1 MLIYIYKLRIFN
13 PFFFFNTTNIVIRI
27 PAATSKDICK
37 KSRHYPTVWQDRS
50 FEHDCQ
56 LLFTHILKDFLPSI
70 TFILPYQK
78 NLCLLFIRTRKYFS
92 KKSPYPLFIPS
103 LIVKYPSISI
113 IIKNSIT
120 INLTSKFIIS

>member
-27 PAATSKDICK
+27 PAATSNDICK

-78 NLCLLFIRTRKYFS
+78 NYVYYLYVQENIFQKSLPIPYLFHR
-92 KKSPYPLFIPS
+92 
-103 LIVKYPSISI
+103 
-113 IIKNSIT
+113 
-120 INLTSKFIIS
+120 